1 MKSSNKIQ
9 RAFHSCW
16 QRTTVHLRNEIW
28 VLINA
33 LYGKRMNWYVHWY
46 VLQKAHSVNKVAT
59 VSGPF
64 CCLPGA
70 DLPSMAASGPW
81 HTILHWTLEDP
92 PIPPSTQNNS
102 NHQQNSNSSLSPS
115 PTPPGLWQWEIWIAE
130 HKPQPLLSSVYIG
143 HVQHPTDQQLWI
155 DPSHPTKPFNLWT
168 STGNPSLWMK
178 QINSRLTKIYK
189 ITWASGSY
197 PSATLLAACRLPQEL
212 KLTSRNT
219 MVRHEKYSN
228 A

>member
-1 MKSSNKIQ
+1 
-9 RAFHSCW
+9 
-16 QRTTVHLRNEIW
+16 
-28 VLINA
+28 
-33 LYGKRMNWYVHWY
+33 
-46 VLQKAHSVNKVAT
+46 
-59 VSGPF
+59 
-64 CCLPGA
+64 
-70 DLPSMAASGPW
+70 MAASGPR
-81 HTILHWTLEDP
+81 HTILHWTLGDP

-102 NHQQNSNSSLSPS
+102 NNQQNSNSSLSHS
-115 PTPPGLWQWEIWIAE
+115 PTPPPVLWQWEVWIAE

-143 HVQHPTDQQLWI
+143 HVQHPTDQQLWT
-155 DPSHPTKPFNLWT
+155 DPSHPTKPFNLWM

-228 A
+228 AWCKGFQVLLTAEKAQTENTPPTKRFRAWFLSSKKRSNWGPILQQTTK